1 MQDPGL
7 QFMANGVSSGSTP
20 LEALTRADDGT
31 PGVSPEDQAAASS
44 GSFKL
49 PSWILTHILFISYID
64 LIYNE
69 PEVSYRP

>member
-49 PSWILTHILFISYID
+49 PSWILTNILIISYI
-64 LIYNE
+64 LYIYE
-69 PEVSYRP
+69 SEVSYRP

>member
-49 PSWILTHILFISYID
+49 PSWILTNILFISYI
-64 LIYNE
+64 
-69 PEVSYRP
+69 